1 MEIRHPEYML
11 FGLALLVFLLF
22 LSAKIRR
29 KKALGYS
36 SSYSV
41 KNVSFFWR
49 LIDSIPEILFVMIF
63 SCLLVALAAPFK
75 RELRTVQTIE
85 GRVLVPCIDVSGSMS
100 STTAGGKV
108 KLDVIKEIL
117 EEFIQSRIEEDAIGL
132 TAFSGGGDGWGAG
145 VIQYPTID
153 KDLARKASNRIVSQ
167 LFGGSTAIGEGIF
180 VSIISILEESWNKK
194 LSDEVG
200 NNNAPA
206 EFDMLRL
213 WNATN
218 ALNIPFEELLQ
229 FAQTQ
234 QGEDGQT
241 YPFIWAD
248 VSSAP
253 DDEFVISEAV
263 RLTPPEQNK
272 NKSIILFSDGDSNTG
287 MDPLK
292 AIWLAQ
298 RLGIKIY
305 YIDVV
310 AAGTQLDDIKR
321 RLILAIKSTGG
332 EYFRGESYEDV
343 RKFFNEISKIEKNTI
358 YPKNIYTEEESYEFF
373 AKIAGLLIIILIIV
387 EIIFIKN

>member
-1 MEIRHPEYML
+1 MTENT
-11 FGLALLVFLLF
+11 
-22 LSAKIRR
+22 S
-29 KKALGYS
+29 
-36 SSYSV
+36 
-41 KNVSFFWR
+41 
-49 LIDSIPEILFVMIF
+49 
-63 SCLLVALAAPFK
+63 
-75 RELRTVQTIE
+75 
-85 GRVLVPCIDVSGSMS
+85 
-100 STTAGGKV
+100 
-108 KLDVIKEIL
+108 
-117 EEFIQSRIEEDAIGL
+117 
-132 TAFSGGGDGWGAG
+132 
-145 VIQYPTID
+145 
-153 KDLARKASNRIVSQ
+153 
-167 LFGGSTAIGEGIF
+167 IF

-305 YIDVV
+305 YIEVV
-310 AAGTQLDDIKR
+310 AAGTQLDDNKR